1 LAKRNGKLVII
12 SQSVSEI
19 GISGS
24 SLVTGN
30 FLFYSDQKEVSGVRN
45 GTKDDFYKML
55 EIVAH
60 TTTETNKTLLPL
72 CEHL

>member
-1 LAKRNGKLVII
+1 MAKRNGKLVII

-24 SLVTGN
+24 SLVT
-30 FLFYSDQKEVSGVRN
+30 DQKEVSGVRN

-60 TTTETNKTLLPL
+60 TTTEANKTLLPL
-72 CEHL
+72 CEHF